1 MYRPPILTVDGLIFR
16 YNDGKLE
23 LLLIKRKAKP
33 FAGTY
38 ALPGGYGS
46 QGQTT
51 QQAMDTIL
59 ARKAG
64 LNLKQLEYLEQL
76 YTFDMI
82 GRDPRG
88 HAVSVTYFG
97 ILKNAKPK
105 VSSTTESPQF
115 FDIQSL
121 PALAFD
127 HKTIINYAITR
138 LQAKLSYTNIA
149 VAFMPT
155 HFSLPQLQSLY
166 ESILDRKLD
175 KRNFRKQI
183 KAQDLVKETDELL
196 REGRH
201 RPARLY
207 QFTNKRIDTLH
218 F

>member
-1 MYRPPILTVDGLIFR
+1 MYRPPILTVYGLIFR

-149 VAFMPT
+149 VAFMPA
-155 HFSLPQLQSLY
+155 HFSLSQLQSLY
-166 ESILDRKLD
+166 ESILNRKLD

-207 QFTNKRIDTLH
+207 QFTNKRIDNLH

>member
-149 VAFMPT
+149 VAFMPA
-155 HFSLPQLQSLY
+155 HFSLSQLQSLY
-166 ESILDRKLD
+166 ESILNRKLD

-207 QFTNKRIDTLH
+207 QFTNKRIDNLH

>member
-121 PALAFD
+121 PPLAFD

-149 VAFMPT
+149 VAFMPA
-155 HFSLPQLQSLY
+155 HFSLSQLQSLY
-166 ESILDRKLD
+166 ESILNRKLD

-207 QFTNKRIDTLH
+207 QFTNKRIDNLH